1 MKRILISIALI
12 ACLIS
17 GYAHADTYTYIG
29 TNFEFTG
36 GDDYTTDMRVTG
48 SFTTSIPIPPNVS
61 NFDLSGILTSWSFND
76 GVQTITNVN
85 GVIPAPPQ
93 SDVST
98 DASGNIIVTN
108 LRFWLSPIA
117 TVVGEVSSYIDIYVP
132 GENFVDVRGVKE
144 EVCMSIIGEG
154 VCAIRIDSYGISQH
168 GGVWTMTAELVFV
181 DGFES
186 LP

>member
-1 MKRILISIALI
+1 MKRILISIALF
-12 ACLIS
+12 ACLMS
-17 GYAHADTYTYIG
+17 GYVHADTYTYIG
-29 TNFEFTG
+29 TNFELTG

-48 SFTTSIPIPPNVS
+48 SFTTSFPIPPNVS
-61 NFDLSGILTSWSFND
+61 NFDISGILTSWSFND

-85 GVIPAPPQ
+85 GVIPAPR

-98 DASGNIIVTN
+98 DASGNIIVTF
-108 LRFWLSPIA
+108 LRFWLSPIG
-117 TVVGEVSSYIDIYVP
+117 TVVGDVSSYIDIYIP

-144 EVCMSIIGEG
+144 AECMEIFGELCG
-154 VCAIRIDSYGISQH
+154 NRIDSYGISKQ
-168 GGVWTMTAELVFV
+168 GGVWTTTAELVFV